1 MNAWIK
7 YMIIALLVSVVS
19 GAGLV
24 IYKFNTYRPKDI
36 VIEPVPDNL
45 KYFSDSYEQCRD
57 RFRTEAKTVFKTMDN
72 VQVEQLSVES
82 RKDHDLTIDY
92 CYIPAQKKFKRL
104 LIVTSGIHG
113 VEGYAGSAVQQ
124 MFIHEILPRTD
135 VEELGILLIHS
146 LNPYGFKYQ
155 RRVTENNVDLNRN
168 CSVGSSLY
176 DKPNEGYAVLN
187 YWLNRKRPLR
197 LTEFDHF
204 FFPLYALQKKI
215 KYSMQKMRQAIL
227 QGQYQYE
234 KGIFFGGKR
243 LEPSIKKITPLLR
256 QVALP
261 YEMVFCIDLHTGYGA
276 NGVVHLLHPPVPEP
290 QKRKKLS
297 SLFKGVQID
306 WEGNRA
312 FYSVTGDLLSYLEL
326 IIPGKAYIS
335 MTVEF
340 GTLDT
345 QTTLGAIK
353 ALHNIIIENQGFHY
367 GYATKEDETAAR
379 QRFLQSYFPLSP
391 AWRSKAIQ
399 DARILLQQTIN
410 RYQTLEQ
417 DLKKQEQQI

>member
-7 YMIIALLVSVVS
+7 YMIIVLLVFVAS

-24 IYKFNTYRPKDI
+24 IYKFNIYRPEDI

-45 KYFSDSYEQCRD
+45 KYFSDSYEQCREG
-57 RFRTEAKTVFKTMDN
+57 FRTEAKNVFITMGN

-82 RKDHDLTIDY
+82 REDPDLTIDY

-104 LIVTSGIHG
+104 LIMTSGIHG

-124 MFIHEILPRTD
+124 MFIKEILPQTN

-146 LNPYGFKYQ
+146 VNPFGFKYQ

-168 CSVGSSLY
+168 CSVDISLY
-176 DKPNEGYAVLN
+176 DKPNEGYAALN
-187 YWLNRKRPLR
+187 SWLNRKRVLR

-227 QGQYQYE
+227 QGQYRYE
-234 KGIFFGGKR
+234 KGIFFGGKSR
-243 LEPSIKKITPLLR
+243 ESSIQKITPLI
-256 QVALP
+256 QQIALP

-276 NGVVHLLHPPVPEP
+276 NGVLHLLHAPVSDTR
-290 QKRKKLS
+290 KRQRLS
-297 SLFKGVQID
+297 SLFKDVQID
-306 WEGNRA
+306 WADTRD
-312 FYSVTGDLLSYLEL
+312 FYSVTGDFLSYLEQIL
-326 IIPGKAYIS
+326 SDKAYMS
-335 MTVEF
+335 MTFEF
-340 GTLDT
+340 GTMDT

-353 ALHNIIIENQGFHY
+353 ALHNVIIENQGFQY
-367 GYATKEDETAAR
+367 GYATKGDETAVR
-379 QRFLQSYFPLSP
+379 ERFLQGYFPSSA
-391 AWRSKAIQ
+391 AWRSKVIQ
-399 DARILLQQTIN
+399 DARLLLQQTMN
-410 RYQTLEQ
+410 QYQTLEQ
-417 DLKKQEQQI
+417 DPKKQEQPI